1 MTLFKDPNSYNY
13 AFYGAIIILAVVGSY
28 FWWTSKSRTPNN
40 KSEEFVETHKERLKY
55 HKFLDNELASA
66 SKPVVCNHP
75 DTITQL
81 LDAWGESPKMT
92 MSNVSPNLKSEM
104 LATVVVFGM
113 NTNTNTWSI
122 VEFISPDW
130 ACILAN
136 GVGAE
141 VLINKWNMMENEWR

>member
-13 AFYGAIIILAVVGSY
+13 AFYGIIIILAIVGSL
-28 FWWTSKSRTPNN
+28 FFGKPAIPEHLQSKS
-40 KSEEFVETHKERLKY
+40 KEYLETQKKRLKY
-55 HKFLDNELASA
+55 HKYLDNELASA

-75 DTITQL
+75 DTITSL
-81 LDAWGESPKMT
+81 LDMWGEKPKMT

-122 VEFISPDW
+122 VEFISPEW

-141 VLINKWNMMENEWR
+141 VLINN

>member
-13 AFYGAIIILAVVGSY
+13 IFYGAIVVLAVIGSL
-28 FWWTSKSRTPNN
+28 FFGEPASP
-40 KSEEFVETHKERLKY
+40 EHTHKERLKY

-81 LDAWGESPKMT
+81 LDMWGESPKMT
-92 MSNVSPNLKSEM
+92 MSNVSPNLQSEM
-104 LATVVVFGM
+104 LSTVVVFGM

-122 VEFISPDW
+122 VEFINPDW

-141 VLINKWNMMENEWR
+141 VLINR

>member
-1 MTLFKDPNSYNY
+1 MTIFKDPEDVNFV
-13 AFYGAIIILAVVGSY
+13 FYGIIIILAIVGSL
-28 FWWTSKSRTPNN
+28 FFGKPAIPEHLQSKS
-40 KSEEFVETHKERLKY
+40 KEYLETQKKRLKY
-55 HKFLDNELASA
+55 HKYLDNELASA

-75 DTITQL
+75 DTITSL
-81 LDAWGESPKMT
+81 LDMWGEKPKMT

-104 LATVVVFGM
+104 LGTVVVFGM

-141 VLINKWNMMENEWR
+141 ILINR

>member
-1 MTLFKDPNSYNY
+1 MTIFKDPENINFI
-13 AFYGAIIILAVVGSY
+13 FYGVIAVLAVVGSL
-28 FWWTSKSRTPNN
+28 FWGKPASPDHLQSKS
-40 KSEEFVETHKERLKY
+40 KEYLETQKKRLKY
-55 HKFLDNELASA
+55 HKYLDNELASA

-75 DTITQL
+75 DTITDL
-81 LDAWGESPKMT
+81 LDMWGEKPKMT

-141 VLINKWNMMENEWR
+141 VLINR